1 MTCPDL
7 QAAVPP
13 LPRPLV
19 NQLLH
24 AAQSAPDSIRW
35 GIIGARGRTP
45 AHCYPLAGLDAK
57 SISAA
62 RHQLER
68 QGETLFAAYRT
79 DAGDAEAPDL
89 TELDALGICVPLL
102 LWISLGTKGVLQL
115 RGWRIEAQRLVA
127 LEISISES

>member
-1 MTCPDL
+1 M
-7 QAAVPP
+7 AEEMRIS
-13 LPRPLV
+13 LPRILV
-19 NQLLH
+19 NQLLR

-45 AHCYPLAGLDAK
+45 VHCYPLAGLDAK

-68 QGETLFAAYRT
+68 RGETLFAAYRT
-79 DAGDAEAPDL
+79 DAGDAQAPAL
-89 TELDALGICVPLL
+89 TELGALGIRIPLVL
-102 LWISLGTKGVLQL
+102 GISLGTKGVLQL
-115 RGWRIEAQRLVA
+115 RGWRIESQRLVA

>member
-1 MTCPDL
+1 MTTRDPQDGVL
-7 QAAVPP
+7 P

-35 GIIGARGRTP
+35 GIIGARGQTP
-45 AHCYPLAGLDAK
+45 AHCYPLAGVDAK
-57 SISAA
+57 SISAV

-68 QGETLFAAYRT
+68 QDETLFAAYRT
-79 DAGDAEAPDL
+79 DAGDAQAPDL
-89 TELDALGICVPLL
+89 AELDALGIRVPLVL
-102 LWISLGTKGVLQL
+102 GISLGTKGVLQL
-115 RGWRIEAQRLVA
+115 RGWRIEAQRLVT

>member
-1 MTCPDL
+1 MTTRDL
-7 QAAVPP
+7 QDGVLP

-24 AAQSAPDSIRW
+24 AAQSAPDSLRW

-45 AHCYPLAGLDAK
+45 MHCYPLAGVDAK

-79 DAGDAEAPDL
+79 DAGDAQAPDL
-89 TELDALGICVPLL
+89 TGLDALGIRISLVLG
-102 LWISLGTKGVLQL
+102 ISLGTKGVLQL
-115 RGWRIEAQRLVA
+115 RGWRVEAQRLVA
-127 LEISISES
+127 LEVSIRES